1 MFGIRLIAILA
12 LMGDI
17 IAYIADK
24 LGSKIGKKRLT
35 IFGLRPHKTS
45 VLLTVLSGM
54 LIAACTIGVLA
65 VASQSARTAL
75 FGMDKLQKEMT
86 ALTEQRKTAQTQLD
100 DALAALQEKNT
111 AIAKLDEDIKG
122 AQAAKEAAES
132 NLTRAQAELTTAREQ
147 YAAAQG
153 SLVAAHSE
161 VDNLTAAKAKLNEE
175 IKALNKETDNLKQG
189 LLTMKEGHVLYR
201 SGEIVFAGVLKG
213 GQSEEEIDKQVKW
226 LVKNANVASLERLG
240 LNPAADVEPVWVMK
254 DEYDRLRTTLR
265 DSKTDLLVRVRA
277 VANIIAGQPVVCAL
291 NVYPNRQI
299 YKSGVL
305 IYRTVVD
312 MDDNQASSETK
323 FMFFLNNVNRLTVQ
337 AGVLPDPV
345 TGKVGAMD
353 AGSILETEKKMQRA
367 GGKVLLSAY
376 ADGDITTAGPVRLK
390 VDVERIADTN
400 R

>member
-1 MFGIRLIAILA
+1 MFGVRLIVILA
-12 LMGDI
+12 LMGGI

-45 VLLTVLSGM
+45 VLLTVLSGI

-75 FGMDKLQKEMT
+75 FGMDKLQKEM
-86 ALTEQRKTAQTQLD
+86 ASLTEQKKAAQAQLD
-100 DALAALQEKNT
+100 DALAALRDKNV
-111 AIAKLDEDIKG
+111 AIAKLDEAIKN
-122 AQAAKEAAES
+122 AQSAREAAEG
-132 NLTRAQAELTTAREQ
+132 NLAKAQGELTTAREQ

-175 IKALNKETDNLKQG
+175 IKALNNETDKLKQG

-201 SGEIVFAGVLKG
+201 SGEVVFAGVLQG
-213 GQSEEEIDKQVKW
+213 GQSDAEVDKQVKW
-226 LVKNANVASLERLG
+226 LIKNANVAALERLG
-240 LNPAADVEPVWVMK
+240 LNPAADVEPVWIMK
-254 DEYDRLRTTLR
+254 DEYERLSTSLKN
-265 DSKTDLLVRVRA
+265 SKTDLLVRVRA
-277 VANIIAGQPVVCAL
+277 VSNIIAGQPVVCAL
-291 NVYPNRQI
+291 NIYPNRKI
-299 YKSGVL
+299 FNNGAL

-312 MDDNQASSETK
+312 MDETRIPTETK
-323 FMFFLNNVNRLTVQ
+323 FMLFLNNVNKLTVQ

-345 TGKVGAMD
+345 SGKVGAMD
-353 AGSILETEKKMQRA
+353 AASILETEKKMQRA

-376 ADGDITTAGPVRLK
+376 ADGDIATAGPVRLK
-390 VDVERIADTN
+390 IDVERIADAS

>member
-12 LMGDI
+12 LMGGI

-147 YAAAQG
+147 YAAAKG
-153 SLVAAHSE
+153 SLVAAHSV